1 MISRSDSH
9 RFNQLLE
16 GIDGVQQAQHTTASL
31 DTCEHSPP
39 LLAPPGRVV
48 AGDLH
53 RASRAGE
60 RIMVAFCSPKS
71 RNMVNAIKGL
81 FISCDVPMAQF
92 IVNLNASMPASDKF
106 ILHMLDPT
114 HMFVQ
119 PHVAEMI
126 RGKISEFRDQNSFE
140 KPT

>member
-1 MISRSDSH
+1 
-9 RFNQLLE
+9 
-16 GIDGVQQAQHTTASL
+16 
-31 DTCEHSPP
+31 
-39 LLAPPGRVV
+39 
-48 AGDLH
+48 
-53 RASRAGE
+53 
-60 RIMVAFCSPKS
+60 
-71 RNMVNAIKGL
+71 
-81 FISCDVPMAQF
+81 MAQF

-126 RGKISEFRDQNSFE
+126 RGKISEFRDQNSYE

>member
-1 MISRSDSH
+1 MPDLRPEPRAAAAAAAGSLFLAGLLVSLRTTTH
-9 RFNQLLE
+9 R
-16 GIDGVQQAQHTTASL
+16 
-31 DTCEHSPP
+31 
-39 LLAPPGRVV
+39 
-48 AGDLH
+48 
-53 RASRAGE
+53 
-60 RIMVAFCSPKS
+60 
-71 RNMVNAIKGL
+71 
-81 FISCDVPMAQF
+81 DVPMAQF

-126 RGKISEFRDQNSFE
+126 RSKISEFRDQNSYE